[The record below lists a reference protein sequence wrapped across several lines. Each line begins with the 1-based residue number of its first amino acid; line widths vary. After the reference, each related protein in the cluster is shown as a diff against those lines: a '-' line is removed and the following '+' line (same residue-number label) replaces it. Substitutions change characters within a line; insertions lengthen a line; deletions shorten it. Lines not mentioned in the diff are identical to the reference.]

1 METQRQQKVARLL
14 ERDLADIF
22 QKEGRNIYGNAFV
35 TVTKINISKDLSL
48 ARINIS
54 IFSADKA
61 ATFDIIQLHVKYF
74 RGILGDRIKNQLRI
88 VPNLE
93 FYIDDSLDRAMKIE
107 ELLKQ

>member
-1 METQRQQKVARLL
+1 MDTTRQQKVARLL

-22 QKEGRNIYGNAFV
+22 QKEGRNLYGNAFV

-54 IFSADKA
+54 IFSSDKA
-61 ATFDIIQLHVKYF
+61 ATFEIIQVHNKYF
-74 RGILGDRIKNQLRI
+74 RKLLGERVKNQLRI
-88 VPNLE
+88 VPQLE
-93 FYIDDSLDRAMKIE
+93 FFIDDTLDRAMKIE

>member
-35 TVTKINISKDLSL
+35 TITKINISKDLSL

-61 ATFDIIQLHVKYF
+61 ATFETIQLHIKYF
-74 RGILGDRIKNQLRI
+74 RKLLGDRIKNQLRI

-107 ELLKQ
+107 ELLKH